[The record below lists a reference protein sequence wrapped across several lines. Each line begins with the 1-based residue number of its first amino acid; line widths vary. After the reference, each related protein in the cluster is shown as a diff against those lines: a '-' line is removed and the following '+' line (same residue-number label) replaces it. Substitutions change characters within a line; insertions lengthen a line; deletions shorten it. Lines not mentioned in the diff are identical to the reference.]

1 MWREMMAERYDH
13 VSIKQ
18 NNVKGLDAAHARVP
32 PPTSDD
38 MGAHG
43 HASK

>member
-13 VSIKQ
+13 VSKKQ
-18 NNVKGLDAAHARVP
+18 NNVGLDAAHARVP